1 MLCIEKEM
9 KTDDIREQYRN
20 SPEWSIVGII
30 NRIERLEKEIHD
42 LKSKPKRTRRKVMTN
57 GSN

>member
-42 LKSKPKRTRRKVMTN
+42 LKTKPKRTRRKVMT
-57 GSN
+57 